1 MFKPYKLNSI
11 FNITEFYSAFTRRIY
26 KDYRFSGEIHNFWEM
41 VYVTEGNVIVSADN
55 DVIRL
60 QSGSVIFHKPLEFHS
75 LSSVGDEPATVL
87 VITFMATGEFIRKF
101 EKRIIELSDNQIEEA
116 RKITEFF
123 PAPIDH
129 NSQNIVN
136 LLQIMEKDLALGQ
149 KFKTLV
155 ELFIISLENEPL
167 AKTTSVSNLETE
179 IYKKA
184 IDVLNDHKYTSIS
197 IEETASLCNVSPA
210 YLKKVFRKYTGLG
223 IHKYFLKLKLSEAK
237 QMIKKGV
244 PISAIA
250 EKLSFCNQNYFS
262 VVFRREEGMSPSKY
276 KNLSK

>member
-1 MFKPYKLNSI
+1 MYTAYKLNTI

-55 DVIRL
+55 DVVKL
-60 QSGSVIFHKPLEFHS
+60 KSGSVIFHKPLEFHS
-75 LSSVGDEPATVL
+75 LSSVGDEPATVM
-87 VITFMATGEFIRKF
+87 VITFMATGEFIKKF
-101 EKRIIELSDNQIEEA
+101 ENRIIELTDEQIEDA
-116 RKITEFF
+116 KKITKFF
-123 PAPIDH
+123 PSPIDH
-129 NSQNIVN
+129 DSNSIVN
-136 LLQIMEKDLALGQ
+136 LLQTIEKKPALGQ
-149 KFKTLV
+149 KFKNLV
-155 ELFIISLENEPL
+155 ELFIISLENEPS
-167 AKTTSVSNLETE
+167 AKTTSVSSLEID

-184 IDVLNDHKYTSIS
+184 IDVLNNHKYTSIS

-237 QMIKKGV
+237 QMIKSGV